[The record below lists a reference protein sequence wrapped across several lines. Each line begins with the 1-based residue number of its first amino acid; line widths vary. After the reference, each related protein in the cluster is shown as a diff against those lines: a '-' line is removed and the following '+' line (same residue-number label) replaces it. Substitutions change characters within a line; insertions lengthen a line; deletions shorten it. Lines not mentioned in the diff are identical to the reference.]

1 MLNDC
6 FVDFAGTTRGRS
18 TPSIPTGRTQSTATG
33 TPATTGT
40 RPSNGTVTT
49 KGASTPASTRVTI
62 PSGSTS
68 AGTSGTARTSGSS
81 GTTGT
86 ARTSGSSGTTGTAR
100 TSGSS
105 GTTGTARTSGTSAT
119 SGTTT
124 ARCAEM
130 QAVDETVSKQIT
142 VTPNELPKGENIEFQ
157 VTSTRGVSFPKDER
171 TPTIV
176 VQFGTP
182 AEVQSVTIPRD
193 KTPNANV
200 QQFEVTF
207 FGPDGE
213 KINDKPILS
222 NSSPKDDTKKP
233 ARLDSTQIPSTTPV
247 SRLEITVVRTTDG
260 ESPKGVIL
268 DIQACTE
275 ITTGEHSLIV
285 ALTHISDTSPTFLI
299 PHPHF

>member
-86 ARTSGSSGTTGTAR
+86 ARTSR
-100 TSGSS
+100 
-105 GTTGTARTSGTSAT
+105 T

-207 FGPDGE
+207 YGPDGE

-260 ESPKGVIL
+260 ESPKGVVL

-275 ITTGEHSLIV
+275 ITTGECSLT
-285 ALTHISDTSPTFLI
+285 LTHISDFSPTI
-299 PHPHF
+299 ADVK

>member
-40 RPSNGTVTT
+40 
-49 KGASTPASTRVTI
+49 
-62 PSGSTS
+62 
-68 AGTSGTARTSGSS
+68 ARTS
-81 GTTGT
+81 
-86 ARTSGSSGTTGTAR
+86 R
-100 TSGSS
+100 
-105 GTTGTARTSGTSAT
+105 T

-207 FGPDGE
+207 YGPDGE

-247 SRLEITVVRTTDG
+247 SRLEITIVRTTDG
-260 ESPKGVIL
+260 ESPKGVVL

-275 ITTGEHSLIV
+275 ITTGECSVIV
-285 ALTHISDTSPTFLI
+285 TLTHISDFSPTFLI
-299 PHPHF
+299 SHPHF

>member
-1 MLNDC
+1 
-6 FVDFAGTTRGRS
+6 
-18 TPSIPTGRTQSTATG
+18 
-33 TPATTGT
+33 
-40 RPSNGTVTT
+40 
-49 KGASTPASTRVTI
+49 
-62 PSGSTS
+62 
-68 AGTSGTARTSGSS
+68 
-81 GTTGT
+81 
-86 ARTSGSSGTTGTAR
+86 
-100 TSGSS
+100 
-105 GTTGTARTSGTSAT
+105 
-119 SGTTT
+119 
-124 ARCAEM
+124 M

-207 FGPDGE
+207 YGPDGE

-285 ALTHISDTSPTFLI
+285 ALTHISDMSPTLKNS
-299 PHPHF
+299 HPQDF

>member
-1 MLNDC
+1 
-6 FVDFAGTTRGRS
+6 TTRGRS

-68 AGTSGTARTSGSS
+68 ART
-81 GTTGT
+81 
-86 ARTSGSSGTTGTAR
+86 
-100 TSGSS
+100 S
-105 GTTGTARTSGTSAT
+105 GTTGTARTSGTTGTART

-207 FGPDGE
+207 YGPDGE

-247 SRLEITVVRTTDG
+247 SRLEITIVRTTDG
-260 ESPKGVIL
+260 ESPKGVVL

-275 ITTGEHSLIV
+275 ITT
-285 ALTHISDTSPTFLI
+285 
-299 PHPHF
+299 